1 MHLTRTPLNPLYIPI
16 LTFIR
21 TTDPFF
27 IVAPPAD
34 PFNLLIAFHA
44 HITHC
49 KAIVDCVA
57 PRTGFVPALGN
68 AGNPGSRLATS
79 AAEAGF
85 KHGQTREVEGRSEGE
100 RLGWDSGYVL
110 RTQNCRLFLFQS
122 RKDGRKADGQPC
134 LGEPISVYP
143 LEIAISE
150 RMKDPV

>member
-100 RLGWDSGYVL
+100 RSVTVGLSL
-110 RTQNCRLFLFQS
+110 REEKQCKGVIKCMALVGLDGTLVVCRNM
-122 RKDGRKADGQPC
+122 
-134 LGEPISVYP
+134 V
-143 LEIAISE
+143 
-150 RMKDPV
+150 